1 MQRWRRL
8 CGRVA
13 GWPAGLALLLLA
25 ASPAP
30 GEEVAYDRAPVLW
43 VEPLT
48 ETVTRP
54 LPERVCP
61 PPAAGALGDLRAAAP
76 GLDLAAAIRG
86 EAQRPPAWPACF
98 DRAGTETGE
107 RIVGYRVGYRY
118 GGASYVRTMREHP
131 GEAVRVRVSVRPAT
145 GRGFDD

>member
-13 GWPAGLALLLLA
+13 GWRAVFALLLLA

-30 GEEVAYDRAPVLW
+30 GDEVAYDQAPVLW

-48 ETVTRP
+48 ETVTRAVS
-54 LPERVCP
+54 ERVCP
-61 PPAAGALGDLRAAAP
+61 PPAAGTLGDLRAAAP
-76 GLDLAAAIRG
+76 GLDLAAAIRA
-86 EAQRPPAWPACF
+86 EAQRPPARPACF
-98 DRAGTETGE
+98 DRPGTDTGE

-118 GGASYVRTMREHP
+118 GGDSYVRTMREHP
-131 GEAVRVRVSVRPAT
+131 GEAVRVRVSVRPAV
-145 GRGFDD
+145 GRAPDD